1 MRDVLD
7 ALKGVK
13 PSGDG
18 WIALCP
24 AHPDARHSLS
34 LGKGD
39 DGRWLVKC
47 HAGCETRAV
56 VDAAGLT
63 LADLMPDRNG
73 DTRSTRRVLA
83 TYDYHDAGGALV
95 YQVLRYE
102 PKDFRQRRPDGAG
115 GWVWDLKG
123 VARVLYRLPQ
133 LAGQSTAWIVEGEKD
148 ADRLWAA
155 GLVATTKAGGATGW
169 EDEFT
174 AQLVAAG
181 VTRVWCVPD
190 HDAPGEKFMARVVA
204 SCVRAGLHAS
214 CVTLPGVPAGG
225 DVSDYLVS
233 HGVADLLALTRHA
246 APPAPSDETQI
257 QPVADGL
264 TETSHAERF
273 AIAYSTELR
282 FDHRRGIWIC
292 YEAGRWR
299 PDATEHVRR
308 HAIAFVRSRQ
318 RDALEIDDP
327 GEKKKHLRFL
337 TDAEKKVG
345 IDRLVQG
352 ARSLNPMADPGTD
365 WDADPWLMG
374 TPDGI
379 INLKTGESRPG
390 DPADRVTFSAAFAL
404 DPAATCPIF
413 QAFLTQVFEGEPGVI
428 DFLQRFIGYSLTGS
442 TIEQVLV
449 LCHGR
454 GANGKSTLLNTL
466 RRVLGDYAHNLPF
479 SSLEMKD
486 RGGIPND
493 MAALAGR
500 RFVVASETTEGSRLN
515 EGRIKA
521 LTGGDPVTARFLHG
535 EWFTFEPQAKFL
547 LSVNHKPEVTDET
560 VSLWRRI
567 LLVPFL
573 RTFTGSACDPNLP
586 AALIAEA
593 PGILAWAVRGCLLW
607 QESGLKPPA
616 CVYDATHAYQA
627 ESDVL
632 LEFIDAMF
640 EVDPV
645 GDGVKAAV
653 LQDLYTKW
661 ADRERIPKRERL
673 SAKKLSAKMADRT
686 GKVIRRDG
694 SYYTGLRVSTGQLW

>member
-13 PSGDG
+13 SSGEG
-18 WIALCP
+18 WVALCP
-24 AHPDARHSLS
+24 AHPDSRHSLS
-34 LGKGD
+34 VGKGD

-47 HAGCETRAV
+47 HAGCDTRDV
-56 VDAAGLT
+56 VGAAGLT

-73 DTRSTRRVLA
+73 SPRDGRRVLA
-83 TYDYHDAGGALV
+83 TYDYRDTDGALL

-102 PKDFRQRRPDGAG
+102 PKDFRPRRPDGAG
-115 GWVWDLKG
+115 GWIWDLKG
-123 VARVLYRLPQ
+123 VTRVLYRLPE
-133 LAGQSTAWIVEGEKD
+133 LAGAQAVWIVEGEKD
-148 ADRLWAA
+148 ADRLWSA

-169 EDEFT
+169 PDEFT
-174 AQLVAAG
+174 AQLKCAG
-181 VTRVWCVPD
+181 VEQAWVVPD
-190 HDAPGEKFMARVVA
+190 CDTPGERYADRVVA
-204 SCVRAGLHAS
+204 SLMSAEIRAS
-214 CVTLPGVPAGG
+214 RVDLPGLDKGG
-225 DVSDYLVS
+225 DVSDYLIA
-233 HGVADLLALTRHA
+233 HGISDLLALTQRVTT
-246 APPAPSDETQI
+246 PAPLTDVQI

-327 GEKKKHLRFL
+327 AEKKKHLRFL

-365 WDADPWLMG
+365 WDADPWVMG

-390 DPADRVTFSAAFAL
+390 DPADRVTFSAAYSL
-404 DPAATCPIF
+404 DPSATCPVF
-413 QAFLTQVFEGEPGVI
+413 EAFLAQIFDGEPGIVE
-428 DFLQRFIGYSLTGS
+428 FLQRFIGYSLTGS

-479 SSLEMKD
+479 SSLEMKE

-493 MAALAGR
+493 MAALSGR

-560 VSLWRRI
+560 ISLWRRL

-586 AALIAEA
+586 ATLLAEA

-607 QESGLKPPA
+607 QESGLQAPPV
-616 CVYDATHAYQA
+616 VYDATRAYQA

-632 LEFIDAMF
+632 MDFIDTTF
-640 EVDPV
+640 QVDITES
-645 GDGVKAAV
+645 VKASMV
-653 LQDLYTKW
+653 QELYVKW
-661 ADRERIPKRERL
+661 TDRERLAKRDRL
-673 SAKKLSAKMADRT
+673 SAKKLSAKMADRFT
-686 GKVIRRDG
+686 KAHRRDG
-694 SYYTGLRVSTGQLW
+694 WHYDGIKVVTEKLW